1 MQPNAGRLTPV
12 IPKTPNP
19 MCGRYSVVIDE
30 AKLRKQFTKDLLK
43 ITVPLTNNYN
53 VAPTQ
58 SSLVI
63 TNRQPDELQAFR
75 WGLVPF
81 WAKDLKIGARMIN
94 ARREG
99 IEDKASFKRPIREKR
114 CLVIADSFYEWQ
126 RRDGKKYP
134 HRIMPTDGS
143 LLVMAGIWE
152 SWKDKSDHEAETV
165 HTYSIITGEPNAEM
179 EPIHNRMPML
189 LQAADLQKAWLDL
202 DTPLDDIKDLLRT
215 PADGTLKYY
224 PVSALVGNVR
234 NNGPELHEP
243 APAVE

>member
-1 MQPNAGRLTPV
+1 
-12 IPKTPNP
+12 

-30 AKLRKQFTKDLLK
+30 AKLRKQFTEDLLK
-43 ITVPLTNNYN
+43 PKAGLPTNYN

-58 SSLVI
+58 NSLVM
-63 TNRQPDELQAFR
+63 TNRDPGKLQLFR

-99 IEDKASFKRPIREKR
+99 IEDKSSFRKPIREKR
-114 CLVIADSFYEWQ
+114 CLVIGDSFYEWQ
-126 RRDGKKYP
+126 RKDGKKHP
-134 HRIMPTDGS
+134 HRIQPANGS

-152 SWKDKSDHEAETV
+152 SWKPKDDPGADTV
-165 HTYSIITGEPNAEM
+165 HTYSIITGEPNEEM
-179 EPIHNRMPML
+179 APIHDRMPML
-189 LQAADLQKAWLDL
+189 LLDEDVQKAWLDES
-202 DTPLDDIKDLLRT
+202 TSLDDVKDLLRT
-215 PADGTLKYY
+215 PPDGTLSAY

-243 APAVE
+243 A

>member
-1 MQPNAGRLTPV
+1 
-12 IPKTPNP
+12 

-30 AKLRKQFTKDLLK
+30 AKLRKQFTRDLIK
-43 ITVPLTNNYN
+43 ITTPLPNNYN

-58 SSLVI
+58 NSIVI
-63 TNRQPDELQAFR
+63 TNRKPDELQSFR

-99 IEDKASFKRPIREKR
+99 IEDKASFRKPIREKR
-114 CLVIADSFYEWQ
+114 CLVLADSFYEWQ

-134 HRIMPTDGS
+134 QRIMPADGS

-152 SWKDKSDHEAETV
+152 SWKDKNDPEAETV

-179 EPIHNRMPML
+179 EPVHNRMPML
-189 LQAADLQKAWLDL
+189 LQARDVQEAWLNQ
-202 DTPLDDIKDLLRT
+202 DTSLETIKDLLRT
-215 PADGTLKYY
+215 PPDGTLQYY

-234 NNGPELHEP
+234 NNGPELHER
-243 APAVE
+243 ATEE